1 MIPDS
6 GGELLLMNE
15 NNEKIENGS
24 ETSARAERIKAIRAA
39 LRDKENSEAPVA
51 EKEAPPEEYA
61 PKNKRSAGSG
71 DGSRKPRRPENPGK
85 SGKKPVKKG
94 GKKKRKKKKKTFGQR
109 VRGLFPEK
117 GDSVWEVIRKIIF
130 LASVIAIVVCGYMV
144 SDYYLDL
151 WRNRKANDEIVEIYN
166 TYLPINHQDIAETT
180 NEDGSSDRYYELMDG
195 AKKLLDMNEDT
206 VGFLTIPTAD
216 GTPIIALPV
225 VQANDNEKYLDRS
238 FKGEQSRAGALF
250 MDWRNS
256 FDRVRNHKLV
266 ELNSENIIIYGHN
279 MADESMFGK
288 LKYYERN
295 YDYYE
300 KHPII
305 QMNSNYDTY
314 TYKIFSVMIV
324 DALDSSDTKY
334 DCWNRLNFSDENDF
348 YDFVNGAKRRSMCL
362 NDVDVLYGDQLLTL
376 STCNYLLDD
385 RSRLIIM
392 ARQVRPGEDP
402 YEGTKDSTRSENVLW
417 PSMYYDLNP
426 KEKYDWDKIFVP
438 YGPEDARKEA
448 QEALEKAEKEQ
459 SKEK

>member
-1 MIPDS
+1 
-6 GGELLLMNE
+6 MNE

-24 ETSARAERIKAIRAA
+24 EASARAEKIKAIRAA
-39 LRDKENSEAPVA
+39 LRDQANSEAPAA
-51 EKEAPPEEYA
+51 EKEISPEEYA
-61 PKNKRSAGSG
+61 PHYDKKVGSG
-71 DGSRKPRRPENPGK
+71 DMPRKKRRPEDPGQPGSR

-94 GKKKRKKKKKTFGQR
+94 GKKRKKKKKTFGQR

-117 GDSVWEVIRKIIF
+117 GDSVWEIARKIIF

-144 SDYYLDL
+144 GDYYLDL
-151 WRNRKANDEIVEIYN
+151 WRNRRANEEIVDIYN
-166 TYLPINHQDIAETT
+166 SYLPIGHQDVEIPT
-180 NEDGSSDRYYELMDG
+180 NDDGLPDKYYELMDG
-195 AKKLLDMNEDT
+195 AKKLLDINDDT
-206 VGFLTIPTAD
+206 VGFLTIPTTD

-225 VQANDNEKYLDRS
+225 VQANDNKKYLDRS
-238 FKGEQSRAGALF
+238 FKGEESRAGTLF

-256 FDRVRNHKLV
+256 FDRVRDHKLV
-266 ELNSENIIIYGHN
+266 ELNSENLIIYGHN

-295 YDYYE
+295 YDYYDS
-300 KHPII
+300 HPII
-305 QMNSNYDTY
+305 QLNSNYETY

-324 DALDSSDTKY
+324 DALDESDTKY
-334 DCWNRLNFSDENDF
+334 DCWNRLNFTDENDF

-376 STCNYLLDD
+376 STCNYLLDN

-402 YEGTKDSTRSENVLW
+402 YEGTANSTRSENVLW
-417 PSMYYDLNP
+417 PSMYYDIKQN
-426 KEKYDWDKIFVP
+426 EKYDWDEIFVP

-448 QEALEKAEKEQ
+448 LEALEKAEKKK
-459 SKEK
+459 SGDKD

>member
-24 ETSARAERIKAIRAA
+24 ESSARAEKIKAIRAA
-39 LRDKENSEAPVA
+39 LREQANS
-51 EKEAPPEEYA
+51 EAPPEEYTPHYEKKA
-61 PKNKRSAGSG
+61 EVG
-71 DGSRKPRRPENPGK
+71 DKPRKARRPEDSGRPCSK
-85 SGKKPVKKG
+85 SGMKPVKKG
-94 GKKKRKKKKKTFGQR
+94 GKKKKKKKKTFGQR

-144 SDYYLDL
+144 GDYYLDL
-151 WRNRKANDEIVEIYN
+151 WRNRRANDEIVDIYN
-166 TYLPINHQDIAETT
+166 TYLPINHQDAETPT
-180 NEDGSSDRYYELMDG
+180 NDDGMPDKYYELMDG
-195 AKKLLDMNEDT
+195 AKKLLDINEDT
-206 VGFLTIPTAD
+206 VGFLTIPTVD
-216 GTPIIALPV
+216 GSPTIALPV
-225 VQANDNEKYLDRS
+225 VQADDNNKYLDRS
-238 FKGEQSRAGALF
+238 FKGEQSRAGTLF

-256 FDRVRNHKLV
+256 FDRVRDHKLV
-266 ELNSENIIIYGHN
+266 ELNSENLIIYGHN
-279 MADESMFGK
+279 MADDSMFGT

-300 KHPII
+300 NHPIV
-305 QMNSNYDTY
+305 QLNSNYETY

-324 DALDSSDTKY
+324 DALDETDTKY
-334 DCWNRLNFSDENDF
+334 DCWNRMNFTDENDF

-402 YEGTKDSTRSENVLW
+402 YEGTANSTRNENILW
-417 PSMYYDLNP
+417 PSMYYDIKP
-426 KEKYDWDKIFVP
+426 KEKYDWDEIFVP

-448 QEALEKAEKEQ
+448 LEALEKAEKEK
-459 SKEK
+459 SKDKD

>member
-1 MIPDS
+1 
-6 GGELLLMNE
+6 MNE
-15 NNEKIENGS
+15 NNEKIENGPGFDS
-24 ETSARAERIKAIRAA
+24 RAEKIKAIRAA
-39 LRDKENSEAPVA
+39 LQNNGNSEAPA
-51 EKEAPPEEYA
+51 AGNDAAPEEYA
-61 PKNKRSAGSG
+61 PRHERSPETG
-71 DGSRKPRRPENPGK
+71 DAPRKPRRPDGSGKPAGK

-94 GKKKRKKKKKTFGQR
+94 GKKKKKKKKTFGQK

-117 GDSVWEVIRKIIF
+117 GDSVLEIARKIIF
-130 LASVIAIVVCGYMV
+130 LASVIAIVVCGYLV
-144 SDYYLDL
+144 GDYYLDL
-151 WRNRKANDEIVEIYN
+151 WRNRRANDEIVEIYN
-166 TYLPINHQDIAETT
+166 TYRPIGHEEIENTT
-180 NEDGSSDRYYELMDG
+180 NEDGSSSKYYELMDG
-195 AKKLLDMNEDT
+195 AKKLLDINDDT
-206 VGFLTIPTAD
+206 VGFLTIPTID
-216 GTPIIALPV
+216 GQPIIALPV
-225 VQANDNEKYLDRS
+225 VQANDNSKYLDRS
-238 FKGEQSRAGALF
+238 FKGEQSRAGTLF

-256 FDRVRNHKLV
+256 FDRVRDHKLV

-295 YDYYE
+295 YDYYDS
-300 KHPII
+300 HPII
-305 QMNSNYDTY
+305 QLNSNYETY

-324 DALDSSDTKY
+324 DAKDESETKY

-402 YEGTKDSTRSENVLW
+402 YEGTANSTRSENVLW
-417 PSMYYDLNP
+417 PSMYYDLKPN
-426 KEKYDWDKIFVP
+426 EKYDWDELFVP

-448 QEALEKAEKEQ
+448 LEKAEKEK
-459 SKEK
+459 SKDKE